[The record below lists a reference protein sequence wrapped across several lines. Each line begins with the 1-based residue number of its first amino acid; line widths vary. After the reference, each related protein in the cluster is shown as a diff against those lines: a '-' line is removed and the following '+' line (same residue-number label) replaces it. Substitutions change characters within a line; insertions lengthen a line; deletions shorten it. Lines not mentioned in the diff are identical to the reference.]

1 MFLIGQGEKKH
12 YILMKDFNT
21 FMYDPTLHCG
31 RKQFCR
37 YCLWAFRPAEKLK
50 YRIKDCYTIILSK
63 LLKCLRRL
71 NILNSKILGKKI
83 PLIIYAVF
91 ESVLA
96 PEDNVKQNSNE
107 SYTNNYQK

>member
-1 MFLIGQGEKKH
+1 MILH
-12 YILMKDFNT
+12 YIVEENNFVVIVCELLDQQKN
-21 FMYDPTLHCG
+21 
-31 RKQFCR
+31 
-37 YCLWAFRPAEKLK
+37 WNIVLK
-50 YRIKDCYTIILSK
+50 IAIQLILNK

-83 PLIIYAVF
+83 PLTIYAVF

-107 SYTNNYQK
+107 SYTNKYQK

>member
-1 MFLIGQGEKKH
+1 MIVH
-12 YILMKDFNT
+12 YIVEENSFVVIVCELLDQQKN
-21 FMYDPTLHCG
+21 
-31 RKQFCR
+31 
-37 YCLWAFRPAEKLK
+37 WNIVLK
-50 YRIKDCYTIILSK
+50 IAIQLILNK

-71 NILNSKILGKKI
+71 NILNYKILGKKM

-107 SYTNNYQK
+107 SYTNKYQK

>member
-1 MFLIGQGEKKH
+1 M
-12 YILMKDFNT
+12 
-21 FMYDPTLHCG
+21 
-31 RKQFCR
+31 
-37 YCLWAFRPAEKLK
+37 
-50 YRIKDCYTIILSK
+50 
-63 LLKCLRRL
+63 
-71 NILNSKILGKKI
+71 

>member
-1 MFLIGQGEKKH
+1 MIVH
-12 YILMKDFNT
+12 YIVEENSFVVIVCELLDQQKN
-21 FMYDPTLHCG
+21 
-31 RKQFCR
+31 
-37 YCLWAFRPAEKLK
+37 WNIVLK
-50 YRIKDCYTIILSK
+50 IAIQLILNK

-107 SYTNNYQK
+107 SYTNKYQK

>member
-1 MFLIGQGEKKH
+1 MILH
-12 YILMKDFNT
+12 YIV
-21 FMYDPTLHCG
+21 
-31 RKQFCR
+31 
-37 YCLWAFRPAEKLK
+37 AENSFVVIVCELLDQQKNWNIVLK
-50 YRIKDCYTIILSK
+50 IAIQLILNK

-107 SYTNNYQK
+107 SYTNKYQK

>member
-1 MFLIGQGEKKH
+1 MILH
-12 YILMKDFNT
+12 YIVEENNFVVIVCELLDQQKN
-21 FMYDPTLHCG
+21 
-31 RKQFCR
+31 
-37 YCLWAFRPAEKLK
+37 WNIVLK
-50 YRIKDCYTIILSK
+50 IAIQLILNK

>member
-1 MFLIGQGEKKH
+1 MILH
-12 YILMKDFNT
+12 YIVEENSFVVIVCELLDQQKN
-21 FMYDPTLHCG
+21 
-31 RKQFCR
+31 
-37 YCLWAFRPAEKLK
+37 WNIVLK
-50 YRIKDCYTIILSK
+50 IAIQLILSK

-96 PEDNVKQNSNE
+96 PEDNVKQN
-107 SYTNNYQK
+107 